1 MSEERALTGLGGNL
15 WIIVLLIVVLFLFG
29 LGPLDA
35 DA

>member
-1 MSEERALTGLGGNL
+1 MAEERGLLGGSL

-29 LGPLDA
+29 LGPLDS